1 MMAQYLETM
10 TALQGVDQGALSDAE
25 AMYYAEV
32 MLRINQ
38 KLLGII
44 LKRKTDPYSLRKQK
58 NSRRELKFPP
68 GAFLLGFKP
77 RLDHSALASS

>member
-1 MMAQYLETM
+1 MAGEYAAMMAQYLETM

-32 MLRINQ
+32 MLRINR

-44 LKRKTDPYSLRKQK
+44 
-58 NSRRELKFPP
+58 
-68 GAFLLGFKP
+68 
-77 RLDHSALASS
+77 